1 MTILNIALPSV
12 AALAA
17 FLFAARGAPQPR
29 AIRVRARRRP

>member
-1 MTILNIALPSV
+1 MTILNIALPSI

-17 FLFAARGAPQPR
+17 FVIASHRTPQPR